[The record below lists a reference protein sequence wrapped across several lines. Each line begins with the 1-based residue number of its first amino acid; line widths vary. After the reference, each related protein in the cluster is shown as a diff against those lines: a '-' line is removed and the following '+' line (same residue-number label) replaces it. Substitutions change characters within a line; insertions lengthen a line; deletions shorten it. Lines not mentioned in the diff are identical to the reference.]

1 MVEYKNSTW
10 LTWPLELF
18 LELRCLLVVGEH
30 SGSVVTAEAEVTF
43 CVGSAFLLSAGI
55 VMVGVDW
62 EAGQAETTTEGDEE
76 PEDVSIFV
84 ASCSRKDSMDP
95 FVATDTFC
103 KNALCFAATSGS
115 LSLADARFGAA
126 VDADSVWSNLKKEM
140 RSEVKRGGQGKKAP
154 ASDVVQSPYPSSK

>member
-1 MVEYKNSTW
+1 MV
-10 LTWPLELF
+10 
-18 LELRCLLVVGEH
+18 G

-62 EAGQAETTTEGDEE
+62 EAGHAEATTVGDEE

-115 LSLADARFGAA
+115 LSLADARFGADA
-126 VDADSVWSNLKKEM
+126 VDADSV
-140 RSEVKRGGQGKKAP
+140 
-154 ASDVVQSPYPSSK
+154 